1 MITKDMSITRIIQQ
15 YPETRAVFAR
25 YNLGCL
31 GCLAASG
38 ESLEQGLAVHGL
50 NVEKVLKDLNEAIKK

>member
-1 MITKDMSITRIIQQ
+1 MITKDMPITRIIQQ
-15 YPETRAVFAR
+15 YPETRAVFAG